1 MPELHR
7 CPHCADLRPHTE
19 VNGDLLECG
28 ACGLFSRVDIRVN
41 SGATTDPWDATVN
54 AIKRRLAQ
62 EPEMA
67 TATEVR
73 LRTAYVNDVTFL
85 LRELGEL

>member
-1 MPELHR
+1 MPSYYK
-7 CPHCADLRPHTE
+7 CAHCTDLRPPTE

-28 ACGLFSRVDIRVN
+28 ACGLFSRTDIAIH
-41 SGATTDPWDATVN
+41 GASPFFDNTKNVN
-54 AIKRRLAQ
+54 AIKMVLAQ
-62 EPEMA
+62 EPQLE

-73 LRTAYVNDVTFL
+73 LRKLYVDHISFL